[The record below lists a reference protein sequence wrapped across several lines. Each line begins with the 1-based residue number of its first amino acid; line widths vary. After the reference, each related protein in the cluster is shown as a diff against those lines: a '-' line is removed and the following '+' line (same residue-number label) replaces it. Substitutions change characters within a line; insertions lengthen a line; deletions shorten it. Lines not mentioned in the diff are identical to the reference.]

1 MCGAGK
7 DAKIA
12 DHSVDIDSGCWRT
25 WHRLVLVAASTY
37 RVFGFRIVSGVRL
50 SCAAEPK
57 TTRYSGYNRLAL
69 FHLPLQLN
77 II

>member
-1 MCGAGK
+1 MCGAWK
-7 DAKIA
+7 DANIA
-12 DHSVDIDSGCWRT
+12 DHSVRVSGCWRT

-57 TTRYSGYNRLAL
+57 IIRYSDYNRLAL

>member
-7 DAKIA
+7 GAKVPE
-12 DHSVDIDSGCWRT
+12 HSVDIDSGCWRT
-25 WHRLVLVAASTY
+25 WHRLVLV
-37 RVFGFRIVSGVRL
+37 FGFRIVSGVRL

-57 TTRYSGYNRLAL
+57 ITRYSGYNRLAL
-69 FHLPLQLN
+69 FQLPLQLN